1 MQFYPLVFEPIIK
14 DRIWG
19 GTKLQTVL
27 GKPIPDGITHAGES
41 WELSAVPGNVS
52 IVKNGPLKGLALDEL
67 IKRYPREILGDH
79 VYDRF
84 GTEFPLLI
92 KFIDAREDLS
102 IQVHPDDEL
111 AQKRHNCMGK
121 TEMWYVMDAEEGTR
135 IIVGF
140 KKNSSPEEYMAHLQ
154 NKTLGELL
162 NQVPTKKGDVFFLA
176 PGTVH
181 AIGAGTL
188 IAEIQQTSDITYRVY
203 DWDRKDAEG
212 NSRELHIDL
221 ALKAINYG
229 MVNAHIKY
237 DALPNRCNRIVRCLV
252 FATNILPLNGE
263 LHIQSDPSSF
273 RIYIC
278 TEGNYELLYR
288 GDCYQFSQGDTV
300 LIPASLEQLC
310 IRGNACL
317 LEVYIADSDHE
328 AMPETTA

>member
-14 DRIWG
+14 DCIWG

-52 IVKNGPLKGLALDEL
+52 IVKNGPLKGWALDEL

-140 KKNSSPEEYMAHLQ
+140 KKNSSPEEYMTHLQ
-154 NKTLGELL
+154 NKTLEELL

-203 DWDRKDAEG
+203 DWDRKDAMG
-212 NSRELHIDL
+212 KPRELHVEQ
-221 ALKAINYG
+221 ALDAINYNLVDAQREYATTPNEHNP
-229 MVNAHIKY
+229 MVQCQH
-237 DALPNRCNRIVRCLV
+237 
-252 FATNILPLNGE
+252 FTTNYINLDGRLEITGGDHFRVYMCCEGE
-263 LHIQSDPSSF
+263 F
-273 RIYIC
+273 RMIHG
-278 TEGNYELLYR
+278 T
-288 GDCYQFSQGDTV
+288 
-300 LIPASLEQLC
+300 EQLYFHQGAT
-310 IRGNACL
+310 ILVPSAMTNYALEGKAAL
-317 LEVYIADSDHE
+317 LEMLVA
-328 AMPETTA
+328 